1 MKCRMTRQ
9 QREALMQMIQAF
21 AQAALYE
28 DSRSPWEEIENFHQL
43 FKNEDPVEDEHHE
56 EHY

>member
-9 QREALMQMIQAF
+9 QREALIMLIQAI
-21 AQAALYE
+21 AEGYLYN
-28 DSRSPWEEIENFHQL
+28 DSRSPWEEIDNFHQL
-43 FKNEDPVEDEHHE
+43 FKNEDPMEDEHHE